1 MFQADGLLEKSGTGA
16 ATRLKLSPEA
26 VASLK
31 KFKAVARF
39 VGKAQVA
46 KNKNKR
52 KRVVTP
58 DDEARKEN
66 PDFALGLNMAKFKA
80 AAVVV
85 GKIARAPA
93 KKAKKRASMVAARLA
108 RFEKGSV

>member
-1 MFQADGLLEKSGTGA
+1 M
-16 ATRLKLSPEA
+16 
-26 VASLK
+26 ASLK

-85 GKIARAPA
+85 GK
-93 KKAKKRASMVAARLA
+93 VAAAGGGGRVRSALVA
-108 RFEKGSV
+108 SPSLSHLGVACGEAGALLEQAHKALSL

>member
-1 MFQADGLLEKSGTGA
+1 M
-16 ATRLKLSPEA
+16 
-26 VASLK
+26 K

-58 DDEARKEN
+58 DDEAGKEN

-80 AAVVV
+80 AAMVV
-85 GKIARAPA
+85 GKIAGAPA
-93 KKAKKRASMVAARLA
+93 KKKKKKAAMVSARLA
-108 RFEKGSV
+108 RFENSGKKKAK